1 MESYPPAY
9 VHLMPSK
16 QKPHGQSYCED
27 ICTIVTTLFHD
38 LNYSKKDIIDY
49 LLPPSRHPNLTMRIQ
64 HHAVFA
70 WLSLEHIATDAT
82 AVAVGTCLFGTYFS
96 RRHFFYR
103 YQNRGVYGCKRPGDE
118 DGEWRLLGR
127 LGMNCGWLS
136 VFCITP
142 RAEYA
147 RGINIVGC
155 RSFLTWN

>member
-96 RRHFFYR
+96 RRHFVIVIR
-103 YQNRGVYGCKRPGDE
+103 I
-118 DGEWRLLGR
+118 GEYMVARDRAMKMANGGYLV
-127 LGMNCGWLS
+127 GW
-136 VFCITP
+136 
-142 RAEYA
+142 
-147 RGINIVGC
+147 G
-155 RSFLTWN
+155 